1 MEENEKLTKSLN
13 QGEEYIWNNNTNNY
27 YLPLNNNI
35 YSINVIKDENK
46 KKIIIK
52 AKNESTTNFV
62 NNLYYYENSFSLEE
76 LITKSKPF
84 KLCDT
89 IDDALQIFIDIF
101 QRNKVFLNKVFQ
113 EGNYNDELDDVI
125 FFVIKISLP
134 GGQEQDVEFEL
145 KKQNFNK
152 DEYINELIKIIQ
164 KLSAENEELKYDN
177 ENKNNEIKLL
187 KKKLGINNNSIENN
201 KSFKYK
207 SYDNKKNL
215 MTSGPLTNRNNY
227 FKYSYHDIHNNN
239 DIYSIVNFHTLYNSN
254 NININKL
261 NDKDENNYSKITN
274 NSQNLISQLFQ
285 TSMPSFKKGKLTKY
299 LNDSSQINN
308 DFIDNK
314 KYMLTKDN
322 LKENKEKNVQNL
334 KKSKIAKKEIFLS
347 NVIYIKND
355 LNKVTMIPIDE
366 YESIKQIKK
375 KYCDKKCIPLK
386 GKELYYKGKKLSED
400 KNLEYYNIPWESTL
414 YVFNIP
420 EKINVFV
427 RTLSGK
433 EFKLIVDEFETIL
446 KIKIKIYEYEKIPVD
461 KQIVLINK
469 KIVDDSKTLSEFNV
483 NGDVHLLVR
492 KKEEI

>member
-1 MEENEKLTKSLN
+1 
-13 QGEEYIWNNNTNNY
+13 
-27 YLPLNNNI
+27 
-35 YSINVIKDENK
+35 
-46 KKIIIK
+46 
-52 AKNESTTNFV
+52 
-62 NNLYYYENSFSLEE
+62 
-76 LITKSKPF
+76 
-84 KLCDT
+84 
-89 IDDALQIFIDIF
+89 
-101 QRNKVFLNKVFQ
+101 
-113 EGNYNDELDDVI
+113 
-125 FFVIKISLP
+125 
-134 GGQEQDVEFEL
+134 
-145 KKQNFNK
+145 
-152 DEYINELIKIIQ
+152 
-164 KLSAENEELKYDN
+164 
-177 ENKNNEIKLL
+177 
-187 KKKLGINNNSIENN
+187 
-201 KSFKYK
+201 
-207 SYDNKKNL
+207 
-215 MTSGPLTNRNNY
+215 
-227 FKYSYHDIHNNN
+227 
-239 DIYSIVNFHTLYNSN
+239 
-254 NININKL
+254 
-261 NDKDENNYSKITN
+261 
-274 NSQNLISQLFQ
+274 
-285 TSMPSFKKGKLTKY
+285 MPSFKKGKLTKY

-461 KQIVLINK
+461 KQIILINK
-469 KIVDDSKTLSEFNV
+469 KIVDDNKTLREFNV

-492 KKEEI
+492 RKDEI